1 MKPLPESVIDPVI
14 SDALAAVETAKENVR
29 TLVRDTQSRCEHRF
43 VSEAPWTSIQP
54 ARRICNHCRLVEIGT
69 HWSGGATWSK
79 HGHEPATLGNVE
91 GRIVVPVGQEIFR
104 KMEIRT

>member
-1 MKPLPESVIDPVI
+1 MKPLPESIIDPVI
-14 SDALAAVETAKENVR
+14 LDALAAVESAKDTVR
-29 TLVRDTQSRCEHRF
+29 ILVADVQSRCEHRF

-79 HGHEPATLGNVE
+79 HGPEPSTLGNVE
-91 GRIVVPVGQEIFR
+91 GRIVVPVGQETFW